1 MTEESFNIS
10 HHLNCDDRYIIY
22 LLTCK
27 QCLYTGETTESINGM
42 VYGIITSPTLWNLI
56 GKPLYRDFSSP
67 GQTNSSILCQLR

>member
-10 HHLNCDDRYIIY
+10 HHLNCDDRYIID

-42 VYGIITSPTLWNLI
+42 VYGIITSPTL
-56 GKPLYRDFSSP
+56 
-67 GQTNSSILCQLR
+67 